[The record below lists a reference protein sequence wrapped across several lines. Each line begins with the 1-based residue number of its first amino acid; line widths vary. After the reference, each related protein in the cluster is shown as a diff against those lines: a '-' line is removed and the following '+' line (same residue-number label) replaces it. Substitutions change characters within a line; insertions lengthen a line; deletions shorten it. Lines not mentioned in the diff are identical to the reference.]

1 MRIGLGFLPA
11 DRQNLTRSVLVQS
24 AKAVEAAGYDGLWF
38 FDAMG
43 RGDILPDPLIGATLA
58 ASVTEKIEVGTC
70 ILQIPLRRPVDL
82 AHRILTTHLMCEGRF
97 SLGVGAGSTKTDFDF
112 AGLDF
117 SQRMAD
123 MEQTLP
129 LLQQIWRNEP
139 VNGHTLSVWP
149 TAQGGPPI
157 LIGSW
162 AGKTWIPKA
171 AKEYNGWI
179 ASGAKSTYGKLQ
191 DGIGRYRAAGGKR
204 AIVTNIQIDFTA
216 KAEALTDDTPFN
228 LRCDTDT
235 ARERYLRL
243 VELGYDDAIFVL
255 PDHKPATLDQFAKV
269 VGK

>member
-11 DRQNLTRSVLVQS
+11 DRQNLTRAMLVES
-24 AKAVEAAGYDGLWF
+24 ARAVEAAGYDGLWF

-58 ASVTEKIEVGTC
+58 ASVTDKLEVGTC
-70 ILQIPLRRPVDL
+70 ILQVPLRRPVEL

-97 SLGVGAGSTKTDFDF
+97 SLGVGVGSTKGDFDF
-112 AGLDF
+112 VGLDF

-123 MEQTLP
+123 MDAALP
-129 LLQQIWRNEP
+129 IMQQVWRDEE
-139 VNGHTLSVWP
+139 VNGHRLSVWP
-149 TAQGGPPI
+149 KALGGPPI

-162 AGKTWIPKA
+162 AGKTWIPRA
-171 AKEYNGWI
+171 AKDYNGWI

-191 DGIGRYRAAGGKR
+191 DGIGRFRDAGGTR

-216 KAEALTDDTPFN
+216 PTQDLTDETPFN
-228 LRCDTDT
+228 LRCDPAT
-235 ARERYLRL
+235 ARERFKRL
-243 VELGYDDAIFVL
+243 VDLGYDDAIFVL
-255 PDHKPATLDQFAKV
+255 PDFKPATLDEFAKV